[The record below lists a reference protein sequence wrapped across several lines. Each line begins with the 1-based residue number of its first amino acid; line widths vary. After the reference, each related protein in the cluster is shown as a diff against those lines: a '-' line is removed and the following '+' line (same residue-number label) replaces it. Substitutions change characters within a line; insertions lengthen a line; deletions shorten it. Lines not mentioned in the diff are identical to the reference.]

1 MLSLLTFKPT
11 NFDDV
16 LW

>member
-11 NFDDV
+11 NFDNV
-16 LW
+16 LL